1 MEKQW
6 QPGLEW
12 QWEVVESTG
21 VLGEQMAKP
30 SECGMMA
37 LLTVNVEG
45 VRGGKGDSEV
55 WP

>member
-1 MEKQW
+1 MGAEARRLLKGSMEKQW

-30 SECGMMA
+30 SGFA
-37 LLTVNVEG
+37 NGVNVE
-45 VRGGKGDSEV
+45 
-55 WP
+55 